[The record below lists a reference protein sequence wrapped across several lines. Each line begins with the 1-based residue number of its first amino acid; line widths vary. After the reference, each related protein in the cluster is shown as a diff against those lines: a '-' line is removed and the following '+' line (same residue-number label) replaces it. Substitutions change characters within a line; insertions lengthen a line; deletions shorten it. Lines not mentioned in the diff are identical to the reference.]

1 MNPATAR
8 ILEIGDHDYF
18 KRQYPD
24 RTTLLWTGRKPSLA
38 LEPSAYEDCTPL
50 RLIRALSAARGGR
63 YDVIVTY
70 ASARSAWHPRN
81 WLRSLAHSP
90 LRPVAALTRVF
101 GVSLL
106 RFQAP
111 PVPLVALDMQDGF
124 TISRAQLFLLD
135 RAKLYFKRELPVD
148 QWNVLHGSAHHDLPT
163 TRIRRHPLWRRRL
176 AKLRPISMPAG
187 VIDVG
192 EPAEIFSTKSSDVF
206 FSGAVDLSSAVR
218 VAGMKQLERLASRGL
233 RVDLSAERLAQ
244 PDFYR
249 RMARAWLAW
258 SPAGIGWD
266 CYRHYEAPQCLTVP
280 VINYPTI
287 LRYDPLEDGI
297 HAIYYPPEGD
307 GLSAAIEA
315 ALLDKE
321 RLKRMAL
328 AGREHVRA
336 HHIAPVFC
344 ERVLREA
351 LDSGD

>member
-1 MNPATAR
+1 MDTATGR

-38 LEPSAYEDCTPL
+38 VERTAYEDCTPW
-50 RLIRALSAARGGR
+50 RLVRALRAAIDGR
-63 YDVIVTY
+63 YDVMVAY
-70 ASARSAWHPRN
+70 ASLRSPWHPRS
-81 WLRSLAHSP
+81 WLRSMAHTP
-90 LRPVAALTRVF
+90 LSPVAAFTRVF

-106 RFQAP
+106 RFRAP

-124 TISRAQLFLLD
+124 TISRSQFFLLD

-148 QWNVLHGSAHHDLPT
+148 QWNTLHGSAHHDLPT
-163 TRIRRHPLWRRRL
+163 TRVRRDPLWRRRL
-176 AKLRPISMPAG
+176 AKLRPISLPAG
-187 VIDVG
+187 VIDIG
-192 EPAEIFSTKSSDVF
+192 DPAEVFSTKTADVF

-218 VAGMKQLERLASRGL
+218 LSGMKQLQRLASRGV
-233 RVDLSAERLAQ
+233 RVDMPDERLPQ
-244 PDFYR
+244 NEYYR
-249 RMARAWLAW
+249 RMSRAWLAW

-287 LRYDPLEDGI
+287 IRHEPLEDGV

-315 ALLDKE
+315 ALLDRA
-321 RLKRMAL
+321 RLRRMAL
-328 AGREHVRA
+328 VGRDHVRA
-336 HHIAPVFC
+336 HHVAPVFC

-351 LDSGD
+351 LDSR

>member
-1 MNPATAR
+1 MDPRAAR

-24 RTTLLWTGRKPSLA
+24 RTTLLWTGRKPSLV
-38 LEPSAYEDCTPL
+38 LEGAAYEDCTPSRLVGAL
-50 RLIRALSAARGGR
+50 RAAAAGR
-63 YDVIVTY
+63 YDVIVAY
-70 ASARSAWHPRN
+70 ASQRSPWHPRN
-81 WLRSLAHSP
+81 WLRSLVRNP
-90 LRPVAALTRVF
+90 LRPIAALTRVF

-106 RFQAP
+106 RFHAP

-124 TISRAQLFLLD
+124 TISRSQLFLLD

-176 AKLRPISMPAG
+176 AKLRPISLPAG
-187 VIDVG
+187 VVDIGD
-192 EPAEIFSTKSSDVF
+192 PAEVFSAKAADVF

-218 VAGMKQLERLASRGL
+218 QTGLKQLERLASQGL
-233 RVDLSAERLAQ
+233 RVDMPAARLPQ
-244 PDFYR
+244 PEFHR

-287 LRYDPLEDGI
+287 IRHHPLEDGV

-307 GLSAAIEA
+307 GLCGAIEA
-315 ALLDKE
+315 ALLDRE

-328 AGREHVRA
+328 AGRDHVRA
-336 HHIAPVFC
+336 HHIAPAFC
-344 ERVLREA
+344 EHVLREA
-351 LDSGD
+351 LEGG